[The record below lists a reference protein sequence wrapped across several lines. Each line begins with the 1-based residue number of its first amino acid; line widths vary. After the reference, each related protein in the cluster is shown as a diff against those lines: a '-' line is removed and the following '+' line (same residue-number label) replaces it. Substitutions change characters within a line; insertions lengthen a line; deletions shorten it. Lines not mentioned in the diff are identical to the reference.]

1 VSELRLET
9 REFTDLTRWRWELRD
24 AAGEL
29 LAAHD
34 VRLDPSCWQFEAFTD
49 LRRYAW
55 WHAAPERR
63 LADETRIVGDVGAWA
78 GTEVLGLVGAA
89 LRERR
94 PATVRVVAPEPLLSR
109 PLELAHAG
117 GQPLSAQEL
126 TLVFQRDRD
135 GALPVPAKAP
145 SPSRPRVLA
154 LFSPPGR
161 QPLSLRRERDALASA
176 VPGARILQYGVT
188 RDRLRAVLAE
198 GWDVVHV
205 HGHGTSGGLL
215 LQTAAGA
222 PDPVSA
228 ADLAAL
234 LDLTRDRVKLVTLF
248 ASQPAAIAIAQQRRV
263 LGLPAADHRA
273 AGPGDAGHP
282 GADSAP
288 TGALAAR
295 VAERLGCA
303 VLATRY
309 PVSGEFAAALAGTL
323 HPLLAEGR
331 PLAEALGVT
340 LRRLAAFTTF
350 PALSQAAPFLV
361 APSYFGGA
369 ADVTLSASA
378 AQDPGGDRPA
388 SSRMTGFGPRPPRFA
403 GRAGVLSRASTVLAP
418 GSGTPGVLLHG
429 APGTGKT
436 TCALELAYG
445 HEEAFDRLVC
455 CTAGELTDFALAL
468 EDGLP
473 GFRMAGAAVNDK
485 RLDELL
491 PRLTELMARRRVLLV
506 IDDAGALLNG
516 EGGWRDPRWGQVI
529 GALTAHAG
537 LGRVIITSDVL
548 IAAAASLRAEEIGPL
563 TEDDALLLAREL
575 PRLRVLVDGP
585 ALTDESPLSAGRVMS
600 PRLARD
606 VLDAARGVPLLLEL
620 ADGQA
625 ASPRRLTDL
634 VAAVCHAEG
643 AGDLAAWTCAVTGTL
658 SLSQRHLF
666 WLLCCL
672 EEPDRDHQVIDAM
685 CARLWRLLY
694 SSPGDTALFSDTGP
708 VLQPMLRDHTDRAIA
723 ALAESALITVH
734 GESYAVHP
742 AIAAIA
748 RAQAGRAFQEAV
760 DLEAAMFWD
769 AEFKRA
775 AGPRPALAAVP
786 YLARQEQWTMAAG
799 LLDAAVAHDPSRATA
814 AAVLPLAGRIAAREP
829 WAEQVLG
836 SVLQII
842 DPAGAEAQLRVQL
855 DVAVAEG
862 NHHLAATI
870 AEQLAGLCLDDGRPG
885 EALGYAEDF
894 IDHAGQA
901 GLGDGSQLRAEVL
914 RLAVRD
920 AQGQHDIALAEAYR
934 LRARIDSLRSRGN
947 GNGNGNGPGGPA
959 DPGEPDDL
967 AGLREAVLA
976 TGHAAAVRAG
986 RWDEAVDLNAALV
999 QSMRDRGAAA
1009 TDIART
1015 RFNGYRPLLRLGQ
1028 TGKALD
1034 VLLTCRAIFSAD
1046 GDAEGLG
1053 KTLGA
1058 LASIEDATG
1067 NRESAAGLQR
1077 ESLRHSYAA
1086 GDAPGIATG
1095 YYNLASYAPHRPTVT
1110 LARYLAA
1117 ALIFTLAAG
1126 AGNADYL
1133 ANTDEA
1139 VRRAG
1144 ADRRDF
1150 GAIPPAD
1157 IADLC
1162 AIIGDIPGTSPDLLI
1177 ARLARDPGAAERA
1190 LRELIAQVV
1199 D

>member
-1 VSELRLET
+1 VSELRLEA

-24 AAGEL
+24 AAGDV

-49 LRRYAW
+49 LRRYVW
-55 WHAAPERR
+55 WHAAAERR

-78 GTEVLGLVGAA
+78 GAEVLGPVAAA

-94 PATVRVVAPEPLLSR
+94 PTTVRVAAPETLLSR

-117 GQPLSAQEL
+117 GQPLSAQEI

-135 GALPVPAKAP
+135 RDGAVPAPAPAKAP

-154 LFSPPGR
+154 LFSAPGS
-161 QPLSLRRERDALASA
+161 QPLSLRRERDGLASA
-176 VPGARILQYGVT
+176 VPGARILQYGLT

-205 HGHGTSGGLL
+205 HGHGTPGALL
-215 LQTAAGA
+215 LQTASGA
-222 PDPVSA
+222 PDPVGA

-234 LDLTRDRVKLVTLF
+234 LDLTRDSVKLVTLF
-248 ASQPAAIAIAQQRRV
+248 ASQPAAIAVAQQRRV

-273 AGPGDAGHP
+273 AGPGGGGHP
-282 GADSAP
+282 GAGSAP

-295 VAERLGCA
+295 LAERLGCA

-309 PVSGEFAAALAGTL
+309 PVSGEFAAALTGTL

-340 LRRLAAFTTF
+340 LRRLATFTTF
-350 PALSQAAPFLV
+350 PALSQAAPCLV
-361 APSYFGGA
+361 SPSQFGGA
-369 ADVTLSASA
+369 ADVTLPASA
-378 AQDPGGDRPA
+378 ARDPGSGRPA
-388 SSRMTGFGPRPPRFA
+388 AARMTGFPPRPPRFA

-418 GSGTPGVLLHG
+418 GSGAPGVLLRG
-429 APGTGKT
+429 DPGTGKT

-445 HEEAFDRLVC
+445 HEEAFDRLVA

-468 EDGLP
+468 EHGLP
-473 GFRMAGAAVNDK
+473 GFRMAGATVNDK

-506 IDDAGALLNG
+506 VDGAGALLTD

-537 LGRVIITSDVL
+537 LGRMIITSDAPF
-548 IAAAASLRAEEIGPL
+548 AAATTLRAEEIGPL
-563 TEDDALLLAREL
+563 TEDDSLLLASQL

-585 ALTDESPLSAGRVMS
+585 ALTDESPPSAGRGMS
-600 PRLARD
+600 RRLARD

-634 VAAVCHAEG
+634 VAAVGRAEG
-643 AGDLAAWTCAVTGTL
+643 AGDLAAWTRAVTGTL

-672 EEPDRDHQVIDAM
+672 EQPDRDHQVVDAM

-742 AIAAIA
+742 AIADYA
-748 RAQAGRAFQEAV
+748 RAQAGRTFREAV
-760 DLEAAMFWD
+760 DLEAALFWD
-769 AEFKRA
+769 GEFKRA
-775 AGPRPALAAVP
+775 GGPRPALAAVP

-799 LLDAAVAHDPSRATA
+799 LLDAAFAHDPSRATA
-814 AAVLPLAGRIAAREP
+814 GAVLPLARRIAAREP
-829 WAEQVLG
+829 WAEQVLAN
-836 SVLQII
+836 VLQII

-855 DVAVAEG
+855 EVAVADG
-862 NHHLAATI
+862 NHRLAATV

-901 GLGDGSQLRAEVL
+901 GLGDGTRLRAEVL

-934 LRARIDSLRSRGN
+934 LRARIDSLGSR
-947 GNGNGNGPGGPA
+947 P
-959 DPGEPDDL
+959 DVDSDRDEPDDL

-999 QSMRDRGAAA
+999 QGMGDRGAPA

-1034 VLLTCRAIFSAD
+1034 VLLTCREIFTAG

-1058 LASIEDATG
+1058 LASIEDAAG

-1177 ARLARDPGAAERA
+1177 ARLSRDPGAAERA
-1190 LRELIAQVV
+1190 LRDLIAQVV
-1199 D
+1199 A